1 MLHLQQHLRRLE
13 RPALLRRA
21 RQLIY
26 MPSPCQRPR
35 ALPGGFQL
43 AVTRRRV
50 QPLDLCRLEPSDVW
64 PHMRWPRREPT
75 SACIQDDGSYASR
88 RAHFT
93 CSDCLTRH
101 VHFASVDELRA
112 RGGVASQ
119 KGYASCH

>member
-50 QPLDLCRLEPSDVW
+50 QPLEPSDVW

-75 SACIQDDGSYASR
+75 LACIQDDGSSSR

-93 CSDCLTRH
+93 CSDCLMHH
-101 VHFASVDELRA
+101 VHFASVAELRA
-112 RGGVASQ
+112 RGGVAS
-119 KGYASCH
+119 